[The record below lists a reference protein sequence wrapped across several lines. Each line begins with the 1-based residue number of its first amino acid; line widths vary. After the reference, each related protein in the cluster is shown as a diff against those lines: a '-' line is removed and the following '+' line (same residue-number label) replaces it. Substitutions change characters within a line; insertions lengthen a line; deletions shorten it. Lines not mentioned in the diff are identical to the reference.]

1 VSELK
6 QQFTLANTRGLHAA
20 LASEIVRL
28 TSKYD
33 AEVHIEYEDKIIDA
47 KSILGLLSLAIPY
60 GENLQVIATGNQAE
74 AAISDLQK
82 LLSKEGQQ

>member
-1 VSELK
+1 MK

-20 LASEIVRL
+20 LAAEIVRL

-33 AEVHIEYEDKIIDA
+33 AEIRIEYDDKVIDA
-47 KSILGLLSLAIPY
+47 KSVLGLLSLAIPY
-60 GENLQVIATGNQAE
+60 GENLQVIANGNQAE
-74 AAISDLQK
+74 AAMNDLQK